1 MRCIFCLEDR
11 PDGWEHVFPEAIGG
25 TLTTTRVCTDCNS
38 TLGSQ
43 VDAKLTGFPT
53 VVMRRWELKLPGYS
67 GKVPDPLNWLGTGIL
82 ASDPTQKIKA
92 SVNPSNGKAD
102 IELVTNKKIL
112 ADGTIQFAI
121 DRRNFTE
128 IPLII
133 QRTRVR
139 AGLPPLDAADLSQA
153 VRAVEADCQTS
164 ENPDVL
170 HTISS
175 EPCQRPL
182 LKIAYELAFQWL
194 GEDYLHDEMAARL
207 REAIMGRAGLE
218 STRMQQYTGSEHP
231 PFRFW
236 AEDNNAHIAYTSVQE
251 DDVIVY
257 LRIFDVLSAAVV
269 VSEGRSRYVRGPL
282 DAAHVRFLHL
292 DPMLKTKRESSL
304 IEESGRIAQVILE
317 SGLPASP

>member
-1 MRCIFCLEDR
+1 
-11 PDGWEHVFPEAIGG
+11 
-25 TLTTTRVCTDCNS
+25 
-38 TLGSQ
+38 
-43 VDAKLTGFPT
+43 
-53 VVMRRWELKLPGYS
+53 MRRWELKLPGYS

-92 SVNPSNGKAD
+92 RVNPSTGKTD
-102 IELVTNKKIL
+102 LELVTNKKIR
-112 ADGTIQFAI
+112 ADGKIQFAI

-133 QRTRVR
+133 QRTRAR
-139 AGLPPLDAADLSQA
+139 AGLPPLDATDLSQA
-153 VRAVEADCQTS
+153 VAAVETGCQTG

-170 HTISS
+170 YAINI
-175 EPCQRPL
+175 EPCQRGL

-194 GEDYLHDEMAARL
+194 GEDYLYDDMAARL
-207 REAIMGRAGLE
+207 RETIMGRAALE

-236 AEDNNAHIAYTSVQE
+236 AGDNNAHIAYTSVQE
-251 DDVIVY
+251 DDVIVN

-269 VSEGRSRYVRGPL
+269 VSEGRSRYVQGPL
-282 DAAHVRFLHL
+282 DAAHVRFMHL

-304 IEESGRIAQVILE
+304 IDESGRIARAMLK
-317 SGLPASP
+317 SGLPASN